1 MRTMIQEQAEMTKR
15 ERFLA
20 FANFQK
26 VDRVPRHASYTPH
39 MLEKMTS
46 HLGQNPVQHFDMD
59 TGAGAGLQP
68 PDGYVAPDY
77 SVYHPDRTDGE
88 AGFTLDAHGC
98 GHVDHGF
105 YHFTEYISPMAAA
118 TRLEQLE
125 AYPIPARTDWSDA
138 AMKQRAHEAHAAGQ
152 YSQIFVGHMYE
163 NAWQVRG
170 YVPFL
175 EDLLLRRDWAEV
187 VLDKFRIPRRLQ
199 MPCRNCP
206 APGFFTLGSIALF
219 IS

>member
-1 MRTMIQEQAEMTKR
+1 M
-15 ERFLA
+15 
-20 FANFQK
+20 
-26 VDRVPRHASYTPH
+26 
-39 MLEKMTS
+39 
-46 HLGQNPVQHFDMD
+46 
-59 TGAGAGLQP
+59 
-68 PDGYVAPDY
+68 
-77 SVYHPDRTDGE
+77 
-88 AGFTLDAHGC
+88 
-98 GHVDHGF
+98 DHGF

-206 APGFFTLGSIALF
+206 APGRCKSV
-219 IS
+219 